1 MESPGYKPSLSEIAY
16 RRIKEMIL
24 SLTLKPGSSLTEM
37 GLIEQLGMSRTPIR
51 EALYRLQQERFVEL
65 TPRKGWFVSEIKLQD
80 IQQLFVIR
88 EALEGIATRQA
99 TLRAPD
105 DALAA
110 MAKKLATLE
119 QYLRTD
125 ELNATD
131 AGDEIHTLIFAHADN
146 PYISSIMT
154 LYLDRLQLFHVIAMN
169 LPGRKLQSWLEH
181 RQILTAMQARDA
193 DAAEQAMRLHIRS
206 SLQSILEGLMQQ
218 PGFPSPGVR
227 LTPPISQE

>member
-24 SLTLKPGSSLTEM
+24 SLTLAPGSSLTEM
-37 GLIEQLGMSRTPIR
+37 GLIDQLGMSRTPIR

-99 TLRAPD
+99 TLRVPD
-105 DALAA
+105 SELAA
-110 MAKKLATLE
+110 MAETLAALE
-119 QYLRTD
+119 PILRTD
-125 ELNATD
+125 EINATD
-131 AGDEIHTLIFAHADN
+131 AGDAIHTLIFAHADN

-181 RQILTAMQARDA
+181 QQILTAMQTRDA
-193 DAAEQAMRLHIRS
+193 DAAEQAMRQHIRS
-206 SLQSILEGLMQQ
+206 SLHSILEGLMQQ

-227 LTPPISQE
+227 LTPAITQE

>member
-24 SLTLKPGSSLTEM
+24 SLTLAPGSSLTEM
-37 GLIEQLGMSRTPIR
+37 GLIDQLGMSRTPIR

-99 TLRAPD
+99 TQRTPD
-105 DALAA
+105 HELAVMADKLAA
-110 MAKKLATLE
+110 LE
-119 QYLRTD
+119 QGLRDD

-169 LPGRKLQSWLEH
+169 LPSRKWQSWLEH
-181 RQILTAMQARDA
+181 CQILAAMQSRDA

-227 LTPPISQE
+227 LTPSL